1 MSSKMQDLIKQLHA
15 HLARNKQ
22 LLFRVQHRDK
32 SKRKLSWKGS
42 FTIGRGSTQPGHIK
56 YIDKYP
62 GFLKHNFKNTGVYN
76 EPIQDQYA
84 KWSKQ
89 QRLPKIRAYL
99 FAYEILK
106 TIDPDYASG
115 EFIVQFAYMNANGF
129 VKIHKD
135 KEDIS
140 HQYALSV
147 GDFTGAKLR
156 VYHEDFNEKSENE
169 RSLQIYLGN
178 YTDIDY
184 RNKVVKFDGRRAHE
198 VVTNNFEGE
207 RFTIIYYKNYD
218 HRKDMPDPIFPYP
231 EIVHE

>member
-1 MSSKMQDLIKQLHA
+1 MTYVHKLVRKLNA
-15 HLARNKQ
+15 HLAKNKDV
-22 LLFRVQHRDK
+22 LFKSQHRDRA
-32 SKRKLSWKGS
+32 KRKLSWQGS
-42 FTIGRGSTQPGHIK
+42 FTVGRGSTQPGHIRCIGK
-56 YIDKYP
+56 HP
-62 GFLKHNFKNTGVYN
+62 GFVKHNFRNTGVYN
-76 EPIQDQYA
+76 LPIGKQYV
-84 KWSKQ
+84 KWRKID
-89 QRLPKIRAYL
+89 RIPKLIAYHY
-99 FAYEILK
+99 AREIIK
-106 TIDPDYASG
+106 KVDPEYAAG
-115 EFIVQFAYMNANGF
+115 EFIVQFAHMNANGF
-129 VKIHKD
+129 IKIHKD

-156 VYHEDFNEKSENE
+156 VYHEDFNEKSADE

-231 EIVHE
+231 EVVHE

>member
-1 MSSKMQDLIKQLHA
+1 MQNLMQQLHA
-15 HLARNKQ
+15 HLSNNKR

-56 YIDKYP
+56 LIGKYP

-76 EPIQDQYA
+76 LPMQDQCA

-89 QRLPKIRAYL
+89 ERLPKLTAYWL
-99 FAYEILK
+99 AYEILK
-106 TIDPDYASG
+106 IIDPYYASG

-140 HQYALSV
+140 HQYALSL
-147 GDFTGAKLR
+147 GEFTGATLR
-156 VYHEDFNEKSENE
+156 VYHKNFRETNPTE
-169 RSLQIYLGN
+169 RSFQIQSGN

-198 VVTNNFEGE
+198 VVTDDFQGE

-218 HRKDMPDPIFPYP
+218 HRKDRADPIFPYP
-231 EIVHE
+231 EIVYE